1 MGKTVV
7 IATNR
12 LEDISQLCSSVD
24 LQNNTFI
31 GILDSGRFAVFKTFR
46 ELCEAG
52 AKTDTAQTFSLQWFN
67 EFFLEAT
74 KT

>member
-12 LEDISQLCSSVD
+12 LEDVFQLCGLDS
-24 LQNNTFI
+24 QNDTFI
-31 GILDSGRFAVFKTFR
+31 GILDGGRFAVLKTFR
-46 ELCEAG
+46 ELCEEH
-52 AKTDTAQTFSLQWFN
+52 TDTDTTEPLSSSWFN
-67 EFFLEAT
+67 ELFLEVT